1 MPLRHS
7 KGDFKRQKDIFVLK
21 LDNRRVRF
29 VIFCCEFCGQN
40 FVECRAFFSH
50 RAIVPKTKGVKILLA
65 LFRWLFYCIPSSSHS
80 RDAARLTRWTCLSQS
95 VFLNSSRSVQCWLDF
110 VSIVLALFCSTV
122 RVALLVIDLALSQTF
137 NLLVSKL
144 SIFLALFS
152 ILDLFCSPGFRK
164 LLSLATEFSGAKR
177 LPGWLGAW

>member
-50 RAIVPKTKGVKILLA
+50 RAIVPKTKGVNTPCSISMTLLLYT
-65 LFRWLFYCIPSSSHS
+65 LFFSFS
-80 RDAARLTRWTCLSQS
+80 RRSKVDSVNLSVSICLSQFES
-95 VFLNSSRSVQCWLDF
+95 LCSMLTWLCLNRSCFVLFNSSSRS
-110 VSIVLALFCSTV
+110 A
-122 RVALLVIDLALSQTF
+122 RY
-137 NLLVSKL
+137 
-144 SIFLALFS
+144 
-152 ILDLFCSPGFRK
+152 
-164 LLSLATEFSGAKR
+164 
-177 LPGWLGAW
+177 WLGSVSNFQSSCLKTLNLSCFVFNTRLVLFAGFS